1 MANHLFPN
9 IRLRA
14 LPALLGYTVLGS
26 LLAGIYGILHD
37 QITYTISPEYFTQ
50 VKFVQFHW
58 ADFGLPPRVFIA
70 EVGFL
75 ATWWVGFIAAWFIA
89 RITVPAYPP
98 GMAFRRTMQGFSI
111 IFAVAAAAFVVGY
124 LLGILWTADSTSPVW
139 THFLQ
144 VAFIHD
150 AGYLGGLI
158 GLIVAILYL
167 RRAKTTNH

>member
-1 MANHLFPN
+1 MNMVFPN

-14 LPALLGYTVLGS
+14 LPALLGYAVLGS

-37 QITYTISPEYFTQ
+37 QITYSISPEYFTGG
-50 VKFVQFHW
+50 KFKQFHY
-58 ADFGLPPRVFIA
+58 ADFGFPPRVFVA
-70 EVGFL
+70 EIGFL

-89 RITVPAYPP
+89 RINLATCPP

-124 LLGILWTADSTSPVW
+124 LLGILWTADSNSPVW

-158 GLIVAILYL
+158 GLIVAILFL
-167 RRAKTTNH
+167 RRANAREG